1 MYRRQFMYNY
11 NTQYNKGEYFTPS
24 DLAAKMIDAVPTE
37 LWGKPVLE
45 PTCGSGNL
53 VIALLD
59 KMVELGYDADT
70 AISLVQANEIDVET
84 AKVCEERV
92 KNWMNEHNCKTSTF
106 NVTTHDA
113 SKHKFDNYEFVFTNP
128 PFGSY
133 KGGCSSIC
141 KRIVNNTC
149 KNKAAILL
157 VKRTLQL
164 DNVVQINDVLFPGI
178 SVKTVI
184 AVTYPGKGKHWNWY
198 DEFADIIDDHCKY
211 ECSKEEANYIAI
223 ELTSH
228 KDLLRIKNSH
238 ETTCRGL
245 YLKLTDKEAEYMR
258 QHSTNT
264 QREQDYMNVKDNRA
278 RRHLGII
285 RHAINERMRM
295 YSD

>member
-1 MYRRQFMYNY
+1 MYNY
-11 NTQYNKGEYFTPS
+11 RTQYRKGEYFTPS

-59 KMVELGYDADT
+59 KMVDLGYDADT
-70 AISLVQANEIDVET
+70 AISLIQANEIDIET

-92 KNWMNEHNCKTSTF
+92 KNWMNEHNCKTSAF

-133 KGGCSSIC
+133 KGSCSSIC

-149 KNKAAILL
+149 TNKAAILL
-157 VKRTLQL
+157 VKRTLKL
-164 DNVVQINDVLFPGI
+164 DNVIQINDVLFPGI

-198 DEFADIIDDHCKY
+198 DEFADIMDDHCEY

-223 ELTSH
+223 GLTSH
-228 KDLLRIKNSH
+228 KDLLRIKNTQ
-238 ETTCRGL
+238 ETTSSRGL
-245 YLKLTDKEAEYMR
+245 YLKLTDKEAEYLQ

-264 QREQDYMNVKDNRA
+264 EREQDYMNVKAACAYRQ
-278 RRHLGII
+278 LGII

>member
-1 MYRRQFMYNY
+1 MYNY

-133 KGGCSSIC
+133 NGGCSSIC
-141 KRIVNNTC
+141 KRIVINTC

-157 VKRTLQL
+157 VKRTLKL
-164 DNVVQINDVLFPGI
+164 DNVIQINDVLFPGI

-184 AVTYPGKGKHWNWY
+184 AVTYPGKGKRWNWY
-198 DEFADIIDDHCKY
+198 DKFADIMDDHCKY

-223 ELTSH
+223 ALTSH
-228 KDLLRIKNSH
+228 KYLLRIKNLH
-238 ETTCRGL
+238 ETTGSGL
-245 YLKLTDKEAEYMR
+245 YLKLTDKEAEYLR
-258 QHSTNT
+258 QHSNNT
-264 QREQDYMNVKDNRA
+264 EREQDYMNVKDNRQ

-285 RHAINERMRM
+285 RHAINERMQM